1 MCLSSSHT
9 EIVNK
14 VAASKFKDEIDYNS
28 SDESVYDT
36 GKFFYICFQILS
48 CCSLWA
54 ADEEDSQKEDEEIE
68 VVPNFGK
75 LYLLHFIPFIGGQS
89 YT

>member
-36 GKFFYICFQILS
+36 GSVFYICFQIVS
-48 CCSLWA
+48 CCSL
-54 ADEEDSQKEDEEIE
+54 
-68 VVPNFGK
+68 
-75 LYLLHFIPFIGGQS
+75 
-89 YT
+89 